1 MAGVK
6 RKIRES
12 SKAEAPRSRGKKHGR
27 VIIEVILDFKV
38 YREMLTLIFLYN
50 FFITKMCK
58 ER

>member
-38 YREMLTLIFLYN
+38 YREMLTLIFL
-50 FFITKMCK
+50 
-58 ER
+58 